1 MLTNEIWIYEWTNVT
16 LILHLLINLC
26 VKCVFNAR
34 YQCAKH
40 MNYEWTNFAWF
51 SLLNCEMVSLWWSSE
66 ILLLTMQAWIWTM
79 DYGFYQ
85 PWKMSNVV
93 DIGLWSLNSW
103 SPSLVAQCT
112 TSDFSSSP
120 MIHYSWNFFSWSF
133 IKMQVLNVHCR
144 LHFFSYHVMVQLFHV
159 T

>member
-1 MLTNEIWIYEWTNVT
+1 VLTNEIWIYEWTNVT

-51 SLLNCEMVSLWWSSE
+51 PLLSCEMVSLWWSSE
-66 ILLLTMQAWIWTM
+66 ILLQCKHEFGLWILSTL
-79 DYGFYQ
+79 
-85 PWKMSNVV
+85 KVV
-93 DIGLWSLNSW
+93 DTGLWSLDSW

-112 TSDFSSSP
+112 TSDSSSSP
-120 MIHYSWNFFSWSF
+120 MIHYSWIFFSWSL

-144 LHFFSYHVMVQLFHV
+144 LYFFSYHVMVQLFHV
-159 T
+159 M